1 MQINNFNSNEKILRY
16 LDKLDYFFNG
26 HKTLIV
32 TEFDLT
38 NRCNNNCP
46 GCCGVRENGAELSR
60 EQIDLIVRSLRD
72 IGNQGVILSGGG
84 EPLISPHFSYAV
96 KELRKNG
103 MKLGLNSNGLA
114 LTEEL
119 AELIADNCT
128 YFRISLDAASPELYK
143 KTHGM
148 PPAAFQ
154 KTVDNI
160 RMFARVK
167 KARGSQT
174 SYGVGFL
181 TSRDTAG
188 EMEAFVR
195 LARDCGVDFAQFRP
209 FTGDLYDITE
219 TYQRLKETYETPDF
233 GVRASLQKYKEM
245 KTGGKR
251 EYDRCRGMFFS
262 TVITADAKVFACL
275 HYRQREEYYLGT
287 ITEDTSLSDIFRSP
301 RMRQV
306 YESIDCSKCPSMC
319 RNDAFNR
326 TLDTLSLDV
335 THREFL

>member
-148 PPAAFQ
+148 SPAAFQ

-209 FTGDLYDITE
+209 FTGDLYDVTE